1 MRFPIRSKPLTPS
14 PRPAVASSPSTSSPG
29 ATPLPGA
36 ARAAG
41 ARARQDAFEG
51 EGAQHGVRRLI
62 EILQRLGREIAARDT
77 SGEKGSP
84 SSAGPSAENN
94 DGTHVIR

>member
-14 PRPAVASSPSTSSPG
+14 PRPAVTSGPSSSP
-29 ATPLPGA
+29 AAMPLPVA

-62 EILQRLGREIAARDT
+62 ESLQRLGRESAARDT

-94 DGTHVIR
+94 DDTHVIR